1 MLKILLL
8 FVILIIGVVLGPFLS
23 GHQGYVLIQ
32 TDNYD
37 ITTSVTGLVIMF
49 LLLQFLLIFIG
60 WCYRRLKRTS
70 TFTHSWIFGGYK
82 RKRARLQTRQA
93 LLKLAEGDFK
103 QVEHLMTRNADHAED
118 PVVNYLLAAEA
129 AQQRGDYFRTNQ
141 YIERAAEV
149 ADKDQLPVDITR
161 TRIQLAQGETHAAR
175 NSVDKLLDTAP
186 RHPEVLRLAEQ
197 AYMRSGAYQSLIDIL
212 PAIKK
217 VGLHDEEQMTQLHQ
231 QAYIGLM
238 NQVMAEKGSAGLKAW
253 WKDQHRK
260 IRNETAL
267 QVAMA
272 EHLIECNDHE
282 TAQRIIL
289 DGLKQQYDDRLLLL
303 LPHLKAGNSEVVQ
316 KSLSHLLKQHGETPL
331 LNSTLGQVAL
341 RHGEWAKAETAF
353 KAALAQRPDAHDYA
367 WLADALDRLH
377 KREEAAQIRTKG
389 FMLTLKRE
397 STPEEA

>member
-8 FVILIIGVVLGPFLS
+8 FIILIVGIILGPLMS

-32 TDNYD
+32 TDSKN
-37 ITTSVTGLVIMF
+37 ITTSITAMVIMF

-82 RKRARLQTRQA
+82 RSRARSQTKQA

-103 QVEHLMTRNADHAED
+103 QVERLMTRNVDHAEH

-161 TRIQLAQGETHAAR
+161 VRIQLAQGEIHAAR
-175 NSVDKLLDTAP
+175 NGVDKLLNYAP

-197 AYMRSGAYQSLIDIL
+197 AYSLSGAYQSLVDIL
-212 PAIKK
+212 PSIMKID
-217 VGLHDEEQMTQLHQ
+217 LHSEEEILKLRQ
-231 QAYIGLM
+231 QAYVGLM
-238 NQVMAEKGSAGLKAW
+238 NQIMAEKGSSGLKVW
-253 WKDQHRK
+253 WKEQSRR
-260 IRNETAL
+260 IRNDIVL
-267 QVAMA
+267 QVAMS
-272 EHLIECNDHE
+272 EHLIECNDHD
-282 TAQRIIL
+282 TAQQIIL
-289 DGLKQQYDDRLLLL
+289 NGLKQQYDERLLLL
-303 LPHLKAGNSEVVQ
+303 IPHLKTSDPEAIQ
-316 KSLSHLLKQHGETPL
+316 KTLTQQLKQHGATPL
-331 LNSTLGQVAL
+331 LNSTIGQVAL
-341 RHGEWAKAETAF
+341 RNGEWANAETAF

-367 WLADALDRLH
+367 WLADALDRLQ
-377 KREEAAQIRTKG
+377 KREEAAQTRSKG
-389 FMLTLKRE
+389 FMLTLKRNDDLE
-397 STPEEA
+397 K

>member
-8 FVILIIGVVLGPFLS
+8 FIILIIGVVLGPLLS

-49 LLLQFLLIFIG
+49 LLLQFLLILIG
-60 WCYRRLKRTS
+60 WCYRRLKRTG

-82 RKRARLQTRQA
+82 RNRARLQTKQA
-93 LLKLAEGDFK
+93 LLKLVEGDFK
-103 QVEHLMTRNADHAED
+103 QVEHLLTRNVDHAEN

-161 TRIQLAQGETHAAR
+161 VRIQLAQGEVHAAR
-175 NSVDKLLDTAP
+175 NGVDTLLDQAP
-186 RHPEVLRLAEQ
+186 RHTEVLRLAEQ
-197 AYMRSGAYQSLIDIL
+197 AYTRSGAYQSLIDIL
-212 PAIKK
+212 PSITKI
-217 VGLHDEEQMTQLHQ
+217 GLHDEEHVAQLRQ

-238 NQVMAEKGSAGLKAW
+238 NQIMAEKGSTGLKVW
-253 WKDQHRK
+253 WKDQSRK
-260 IRNETAL
+260 VRNDIAL

-282 TAQRIIL
+282 TAQQLIL
-289 DGLKQQYDDRLLLL
+289 NGLKQQYDERLLLL
-303 LPHLKAGNSEVVQ
+303 LPHLKADNAEAVQ
-316 KSLSHLLKQHGETPL
+316 KSLSHLLKQHGATPL

-397 STPEEA
+397 SDTEE

>member
-8 FVILIIGVVLGPFLS
+8 FIILIVGIILGPLMS

-32 TDNYD
+32 TDSKN
-37 ITTSVTGLVIMF
+37 ITTSITAMVIMF

-82 RKRARLQTRQA
+82 RSRARSQTKQA

-103 QVEHLMTRNADHAED
+103 QVERLMTRNVDHAEH

-161 TRIQLAQGETHAAR
+161 VRIQLAQGEIHAAR
-175 NSVDKLLDTAP
+175 NGVDKLLNYAP

-197 AYMRSGAYQSLIDIL
+197 AYSLSGAYQSLIDIL
-212 PAIKK
+212 PSIMKID
-217 VGLHDEEQMTQLHQ
+217 LHSEDEILKLRQ
-231 QAYIGLM
+231 QAYVGLM
-238 NQVMAEKGSAGLKAW
+238 NQIMAEKGSSGLKAW
-253 WKDQHRK
+253 WKEQSRK
-260 IRNETAL
+260 IRNDIVL
-267 QVAMA
+267 QVAMS
-272 EHLIECNDHE
+272 EHLIECNDHD
-282 TAQRIIL
+282 TAQQIIL
-289 DGLKQQYDDRLLLL
+289 NGLKQQYDERLLLL
-303 LPHLKAGNSEVVQ
+303 IPHLKTSDPEAIQ
-316 KSLSHLLKQHGETPL
+316 KTLTHQLKQHGATPL
-331 LNSTLGQVAL
+331 LNSTIGQVAL
-341 RHGEWAKAETAF
+341 RNGEWVNAETAF

-367 WLADALDRLH
+367 WLADALDRLQ
-377 KREEAAQIRTKG
+377 KREEAAQIRSKG
-389 FMLTLKRE
+389 FMLTLKRNDDLE
-397 STPEEA
+397 K

>member
-1 MLKILLL
+1 MLRILLL
-8 FVILIIGVVLGPFLS
+8 FIILIVGCILGPLLS

-32 TDNYD
+32 TDSKN
-37 ITTSVTGLVIMF
+37 ITTSITALVIMF

-82 RKRARLQTRQA
+82 RSRARSQTKQA

-103 QVEHLMTRNADHAED
+103 QVERLMTRNVDHAEH

-161 TRIQLAQGETHAAR
+161 VRIQLAQGEIHAAR
-175 NSVDKLLDTAP
+175 NGVDKLLNDAP

-197 AYMRSGAYQSLIDIL
+197 AYTLSGAYQSLIDIL
-212 PAIKK
+212 PTMIK
-217 VGLHDEEQMTQLHQ
+217 VDLHSEDEILKLRQ

-238 NQVMAEKGSAGLKAW
+238 NQVMAEKGSSGLKEW
-253 WKDQHRK
+253 WKDQSRK
-260 IRNETAL
+260 IRNDIML
-267 QVAMA
+267 QVAMC
-272 EHLIECNDHE
+272 EHLIECNDHD
-282 TAQRIIL
+282 TAQQIIL
-289 DGLKQQYDDRLLLL
+289 NGLKQQYDERLLLL
-303 LPHLKAGNSEVVQ
+303 IPHLKGSDSEAIQ
-316 KSLSHLLKQHGETPL
+316 KALAHQLKQHGATPL

-341 RHGEWAKAETAF
+341 RHGEWAHAETAF

-367 WLADALDRLH
+367 WLADALDRLQ
-377 KREEAAQIRTKG
+377 KREEAVQTRNKG
-389 FMLTLKRE
+389 FMLTLKRDN
-397 STPEEA
+397 TPES

>member
-1 MLKILLL
+1 MLKVLLL
-8 FVILIIGVVLGPFLS
+8 FIILIVGVVLGPVLS

-32 TDNYD
+32 TDSDNI
-37 ITTSVTGLVIMF
+37 ITSITALVIMF

-82 RKRARLQTRQA
+82 RSRARSQTKQA

-103 QVEHLMTRNADHAED
+103 QVERLMTRNVDHAEY

-161 TRIQLAQGETHAAR
+161 VRIQLAQGEVHAAR
-175 NSVDKLLDTAP
+175 NGVDKLLNHAP

-197 AYMRSGAYQSLIDIL
+197 AYSLSGAYQSLIDIL
-212 PAIKK
+212 PSMMKSD
-217 VGLHDEEQMTQLHQ
+217 LHGEEEILKLRQ

-238 NQVMAEKGSAGLKAW
+238 NQVMAGKGSTGLKVW
-253 WKDQHRK
+253 WKDQSRK
-260 IRNETAL
+260 VRHDIVLQIAL
-267 QVAMA
+267 A
-272 EHLIECNDHE
+272 EHLIECNEHE
-282 TAQRIIL
+282 TAQQIIL
-289 DGLKQQYDDRLLLL
+289 NGLKQQYDERLLLL
-303 LPHLKAGNSEVVQ
+303 IPHIKTSDSEAVQ
-316 KSLSHLLKQHGETPL
+316 KTLTHLLKQHGATPL

-341 RHGEWAKAETAF
+341 RHGEWASAEMAF

-367 WLADALDRLH
+367 WLADALDRLQ
-377 KREEAAQIRTKG
+377 KREEAAQTRSQG

-397 STPEEA
+397 SNTEE